1 MLGSAIL
8 FSALAALATAA
19 PANKH
24 DNTPS
29 YPDGTPAQ
37 QHALSGV
44 SQPRLAFHGTGG
56 MTISWSTLDEQKK
69 PTVHY
74 GTSPDKLNK
83 QAHSKDS
90 TTYATSDL
98 YANHVAIDG
107 LQPGT
112 KYYYQIEGSQNVSSF
127 TTAKAAGDR
136 TPYTM
141 AVVVD
146 MGTMG
151 WDGLSEHLPKGESS
165 LARRKYRMLIPA
177 VRRRQRPQA
186 GRDQHG
192 SATRNAAG

>member
-1 MLGSAIL
+1 MLAPTLL
-8 FSALAALATAA
+8 FAGLAASAAAA
-19 PANKH
+19 PANNK
-24 DNTPS
+24 DTTPS

-37 QHALSGV
+37 QHAMAGV
-44 SQPRLAFHGTGG
+44 TQPRLAFHGPNG
-56 MTISWSTLDEQKK
+56 MTVSWSTLDEQKK

-74 GTSPDKLNK
+74 GTSPHKLNK

-98 YANHVAIDG
+98 YANHVSIDK
-107 LQPGT
+107 LEPGT

-127 TTAKAAGDR
+127 TTSKAAGDR

-151 WDGLSEHLPKGESS
+151 WDGLSEHLPKGELSG
-165 LARRKYRMLIPA
+165 LWL
-177 VRRRQRPQA
+177 VRQLTIGRQASTTP
-186 GRDQHG
+186 
-192 SATRNAAG
+192 